1 MFANPLEKAKGM
13 FNKYNPFKN
22 MFETDETK
30 LNAAE
35 MKKIEQATKEMQKCL
50 TNYKNTVQKT
60 SGEMIENTKNSI
72 LDGIENMQNTLDK
85 TTNDIKEGVINKK
98 DELVDDFKTSTEN
111 LKEKTAEIS
120 EIVEKSTAKALG
132 TSIDAVDKASDKVG
146 DVIGKIPS
154 PNFESSAKTLGLL
167 DDTEKKSNPDPMQPQ
182 MGGKTR
188 KRKIKRKK
196 LSKKSKRNRKN
207 KTNKKNR
214 KTTRKNKNIKKQ
226 KLSKRKTKKAKI

>member
-111 LKEKTAEIS
+111 LKVKTAEIS

-196 LSKKSKRNRKN
+196 LSKKANVIEKIKQ
-207 KTNKKNR
+207 
-214 KTTRKNKNIKKQ
+214 IKKIEKQ
-226 KLSKRKTKKAKI
+226 IAKIRILRNKSFPKEKLKR

>member
-22 MFETDETK
+22 MFGTDETK

-35 MKKIEQATKEMQKCL
+35 IKKMEQATKEMQKCL
-50 TNYKNTVQKT
+50 TNYKDAVQKT

-72 LDGIENMQNTLDK
+72 LDGIENMQNTLDR
-85 TTNDIKEGVINKK
+85 TTTDIKEGVINKK
-98 DELVDDFKTSTEN
+98 DELADNFKTSTEN
-111 LKEKTAEIS
+111 LKEKTAKIS
-120 EIVEKSTAKALG
+120 EIVENRAAKALG

-146 DVIGKIPS
+146 KVIGKIPS

-196 LSKKSKRNRKN
+196 LSKKNKRNRKN
-207 KTNKKNR
+207 KTNR

-226 KLSKRKTKKAKI
+226 KLSKRKTKKVKI